1 MAPERSVCPVG
12 TTAQPLANGRRGA
25 KRAFGMVMPKAT
37 IERPGVFS
45 PLTFTKEG
53 GERMTDYE
61 LIMIN
66 LTVLSLVV
74 GLLVTLITINKR

>member
-1 MAPERSVCPVG
+1 
-12 TTAQPLANGRRGA
+12 
-25 KRAFGMVMPKAT
+25 MV
-37 IERPGVFS
+37 FC
-45 PLTFTKEG
+45 PLTYTKEG

-74 GLLVTLITINKR
+74 GLLVTLMTINKR

>member
-1 MAPERSVCPVG
+1 MHNDEKIVTIMLSRKVPTWWTFAPP
-12 TTAQPLANGRRGA
+12 
-25 KRAFGMVMPKAT
+25 
-37 IERPGVFS
+37 
-45 PLTFTKEG
+45 TFTKEG

>member
-1 MAPERSVCPVG
+1 
-12 TTAQPLANGRRGA
+12 
-25 KRAFGMVMPKAT
+25 
-37 IERPGVFS
+37 
-45 PLTFTKEG
+45 
-53 GERMTDYE
+53 MTDYE